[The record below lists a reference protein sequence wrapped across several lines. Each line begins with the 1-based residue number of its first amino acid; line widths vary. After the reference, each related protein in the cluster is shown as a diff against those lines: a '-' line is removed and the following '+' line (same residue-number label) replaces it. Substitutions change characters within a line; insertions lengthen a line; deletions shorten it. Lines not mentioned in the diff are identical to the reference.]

1 MRKDRLY
8 EEDLLVNGT
17 VGGEVLSKQERQVL
31 RREAGELKEK
41 MEAAKQEPI
50 SE

>member
-8 EEDLLVNGT
+8 EEDLLVNGR

-31 RREAGELKEK
+31 NREAGELKEQI
-41 MEAAKQEPI
+41 EQAKQEPI
-50 SE
+50 AE